1 MSLQSDVDPSTLSE
15 EQLDPVGAFF
25 NQFIPI
31 FGPGKIQ
38 EYFGSGGYEQ
48 VGGPENV
55 TNVNLQTGESLNLL
69 TNTFNQSQQMFADL
83 LSGFDPT
90 APYDAFINDI
100 APGLSELAYDSKY
113 ADLERAGA
121 GRASTRALGE
131 MENRYS
137 QGGNLFSGAFSQAA
151 GERVAGIQQDAET
164 RIRGEQGRTR
174 SGLFGAALSGLPGLY
189 QTPFNA
195 AAQFYGGQNLT
206 ALGGIQQYGTP
217 EFYEP
222 NYAYEPG
229 GFEKLLDLAG
239 LGIELYGASQ
249 GVPT

>member
-1 MSLQSDVDPSTLSE
+1 MGAAAITEMLGITNLEGGEGLFGFDPFSSGSY
-15 EQLDPVGAFF
+15 QPVT
-25 NQFIPI
+25 
-31 FGPGKIQ
+31 
-38 EYFGSGGYEQ
+38 S
-48 VGGPENV
+48 PEDV
-55 TNVNLQTGESLNLL
+55 TNINPQTEGSLNLL
-69 TNTFNQSQQMFADL
+69 TNTFNQSQQQFAEL

-100 APGLSELAYDSKY
+100 APGLSGLAFDSEY

-131 MENRYS
+131 LEARYS

-151 GERVAGIQQDAET
+151 GERIGGIQQDAET

-174 SGLFGAALSGLPGLY
+174 SGLFQSVLAGLPGQY

-206 ALGGIQQYGTP
+206 ALGGIQQYGAP

-222 NYAYEPG
+222 TVAYEPG
-229 GFEKLLDLAG
+229 GFDKLVSLLG
-239 LGIELYGASQ
+239 LGIQGA
-249 GVPT
+249 GALFGTGAFG

>member
-1 MSLQSDVDPSTLSE
+1 MSSEAINNFFQGSYEPIEGNDP
-15 EQLDPVGAFF
+15 F
-25 NQFIPI
+25 NINP
-31 FGPGKIQ
+31 
-38 EYFGSGGYEQ
+38 
-48 VGGPENV
+48 
-55 TNVNLQTGESLNLL
+55 QTGESLNLL
-69 TNTFNQSQQMFADL
+69 TNTFNQSQSQFADL

-100 APGLSELAYDSKY
+100 APGLSGLAFDSEY

-131 MENRYS
+131 IEARYS

-174 SGLFGAALSGLPGLY
+174 SGLFGAALSGLPGMY

-206 ALGGIQQYGTP
+206 ALGGIQQYGAP
-217 EFYEP
+217 EFFQRDV
-222 NYAYEPG
+222 AYESSPWDYITGIINMGLSAIPG
-229 GFEKLLDLAG
+229 SSAG
-239 LGIELYGASQ
+239 NADTGPPPLQSGNWSQ
-249 GVPT
+249 DWTQYDYPVTGTF

>member
-1 MSLQSDVDPSTLSE
+1 MGQDFWQGDYVPITGNDP
-15 EQLDPVGAFF
+15 F
-25 NQFIPI
+25 NINP
-31 FGPGKIQ
+31 
-38 EYFGSGGYEQ
+38 
-48 VGGPENV
+48 
-55 TNVNLQTGESLNLL
+55 QTGESLNLL
-69 TNTFNQSQQMFADL
+69 TNTFNQSQQQFADL

-100 APGLSELAYDSKY
+100 APGLSGLAFDSEY

-174 SGLFGAALSGLPGLY
+174 SGLFGSALAGLPGMF

-206 ALGGIQQYGTP
+206 ALGGIQQYGAP

-222 NYAYEPG
+222 SYAYESG
-229 GFEKLLDLAG
+229 GFENLLSLIG
-239 LGIELYGASQ
+239 LGTEIAGAAS
-249 GVPT
+249 GTGAFG